1 MKEEIKTDNTNLKEH
16 KSYYEYYMPTNWITY
31 KKRINFQTH
40 ATYQDRIIKKKKT
53 ENLSKTIRSK
63 EIKSVIK
70 IP

>member
-40 ATYQDRIIKKKKT
+40 ATYQDRIIKKKK
-53 ENLSKTIRSK
+53 KQ
-63 EIKSVIK
+63 K
-70 IP
+70 I